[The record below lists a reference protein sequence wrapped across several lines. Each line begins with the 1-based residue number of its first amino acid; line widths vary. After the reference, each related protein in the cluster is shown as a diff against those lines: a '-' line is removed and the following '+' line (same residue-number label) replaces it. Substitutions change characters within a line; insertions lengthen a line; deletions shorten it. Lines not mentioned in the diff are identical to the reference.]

1 MVYHK
6 DEFIHLINEA
16 EKVAAENRRR
26 RKAQFTFGDLLK
38 PEAREQLLALRKQL
52 ANN

>member
-6 DEFIHLINEA
+6 DEFINLINQA

-26 RKAQFTFGDLLK
+26 KVRFTFGDRLK
-38 PEAREQLLALRKQL
+38 PETKKQLLALRKQL
-52 ANN
+52 ADN